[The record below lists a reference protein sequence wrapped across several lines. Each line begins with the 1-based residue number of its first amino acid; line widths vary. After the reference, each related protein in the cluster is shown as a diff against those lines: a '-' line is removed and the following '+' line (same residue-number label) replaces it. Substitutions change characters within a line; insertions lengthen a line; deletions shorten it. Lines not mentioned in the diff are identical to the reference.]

1 MDIHSWLEKTADREP
16 PEQPEHPT
24 FPDAP
29 PHATVKHVGKR
40 HRKRKRA
47 SSDSSLLVLQ
57 QPHHERA
64 RTPNRAHSSDDVR
77 HDAGRH
83 VGRSGRRRR
92 SSAESQEGQRAAK
105 TYEKRARHKTKPD
118 RYEAKTK
125 THQDEV
131 GPREGTK
138 RRKSHRSGDGGRTTG
153 LVQSFHLKNG
163 PKSSRLTLKPDVNNA
178 GLFKH
183 GRASAQVVGR
193 GAALPDPVFNEMR
206 FLQKPKDHQDE
217 PAAGHGRT
225 RTKKDDKRKRE
236 EGISAYFAQD
246 VHAEVQPPKTDAE
259 PGASRKAHQPRQ
271 FANANQGAIGRPGDS
286 PGKPYLGSSTKD
298 RHMKARPKSP
308 TSYYSWSESI
318 EHGATVEPSAS
329 GQHVGV
335 GRQRALRTKHDAEY
349 VGVGSLE
356 QGIHQDHL
364 TRERHSKHLTS
375 AKPGKWSA
383 SRRATGPVVEDYK
396 PPEEHDQRPGARST
410 HKSTLQSLP
419 QAMPSEPP
427 VAALERGRDL
437 SSSGTPS
444 HHTSDILRIRCTTER
459 ATLARE
465 DHPTDDTIDQLQR
478 RGKENQPP
486 RSSTPISKLLRKAQ
500 HAVAER
506 PPNYSV
512 EQSTLPSLLN
522 VTAITRQASP
532 PPHAS
537 QRARR
542 LSTEAW
548 VGPRLPERTLQ
559 PLSGIRPRHD
569 RRESPRDRAPLSRTR
584 PTHQQ
589 PILRTADSRAFD
601 LADDEGEMLDHARA
615 DPHAGQHVYANAQ
628 QAEDFALADRMASQQ
643 AAVGYDDDEVPNV
656 YHTQAEFMLSEAAVS
671 HIPSGSISAPSLF
684 TPIGALTTGRDV
696 LGEGSAGLSD
706 DGQEA
711 ESEDALAGFWR
722 RNRLY

>member
-29 PHATVKHVGKR
+29 PHATVEHVGKR

-57 QPHHERA
+57 QPHHERVGA
-64 RTPNRAHSSDDVR
+64 PNRAHSSDEVR
-77 HDAGRH
+77 DTGRH
-83 VGRSGRRRR
+83 VGRSDRRRQPNAH
-92 SSAESQEGQRAAK
+92 SLEEQRAAK
-105 TYEKRARHKTKPD
+105 PYEKRARHKTKPD
-118 RYEAKTK
+118 RYEAKSK
-125 THQDEV
+125 KHQEES
-131 GPREGTK
+131 GPREGAK

-153 LVQSFHLKNG
+153 LVQSFQLKNG
-163 PKSSRLTLKPDVNNA
+163 PKSSRLTLKPDANA

-193 GAALPDPVFNEMR
+193 GAGLPDLVFNEMR
-206 FLQKPKDHQDE
+206 FLQKPQHQGE
-217 PAAGHGRT
+217 PAAGHERS

-236 EGISAYFAQD
+236 DGISAYFAQD

-259 PGASRKAHQPRQ
+259 PGAVRKAHQPRQ
-271 FANANQGAIGRPGDS
+271 VANANQGAIGRPGDS

-308 TSYYSWSESI
+308 TSCYSWSESI
-318 EHGATVEPSAS
+318 EHGGTVEPSAS
-329 GQHVGV
+329 GQRVGV

-383 SRRATGPVVEDYK
+383 SRRATGPVVEVYK
-396 PPEEHDQRPGARST
+396 PPEKHDLRPGARST
-410 HKSTLQSLP
+410 PKSTVQSLP

-437 SSSGTPS
+437 RSSGTPG
-444 HHTSDILRIRCTTER
+444 HHTSDILRIRCTTGR
-459 ATLARE
+459 AAPTRE
-465 DHPTDDTIDQLQR
+465 DHPTDDTIGQLQR

-506 PPNYSV
+506 LPNYSA
-512 EQSTLPSLLN
+512 EQITLPLLLN
-522 VTAITRQASP
+522 GTAITRQISLP
-532 PPHAS
+532 SHTS

-559 PLSGIRPRHD
+559 PLSGILPRHD
-569 RRESPRDRAPLSRTR
+569 RHEIARDRASLSRTR
-584 PTHQQ
+584 SIQH
-589 PILRTADSRAFD
+589 PILRTADLPAFD
-601 LADDEGEMLDHARA
+601 LTDDDDDEMLDHARA

-628 QAEDFALADRMASQQ
+628 QAEDLALADRMASQH
-643 AAVGYDDDEVPNV
+643 AAVGYDDDETPSV
-656 YHTQAEFMLSEAAVS
+656 YHTQADFMLPEAAVS
-671 HIPSGSISAPSLF
+671 HIPSGSISVPSLF

-696 LGEGSAGLSD
+696 PGGSSAGLID
-706 DGQEA
+706 DGQEVGT
-711 ESEDALAGFWR
+711 ENALAGFWR